1 MQSISQRAEHK
12 AHLLGI
18 GLTEDHDKEILQR
31 IESITSKEIKD
42 AANRY
47 LKTADAISMLRPPD
61 LVSLD
66 EVGVIIGIR
75 PNNLLEVKFRRGNF
89 LIPSERLKIVGADD

>member
-1 MQSISQRAEHK
+1 MEFSVGEKVS
-12 AHLLGI
+12 
-18 GLTEDHDKEILQR
+18 LQVPLP
-31 IESITSKEIKD
+31 
-42 AANRY
+42 Y

-89 LIPSERLKIVGADD
+89 LIPFERLKILGMDD

>member
-1 MQSISQRAEHK
+1 MEFSVGEKVS
-12 AHLLGI
+12 
-18 GLTEDHDKEILQR
+18 LQVPLP
-31 IESITSKEIKD
+31 
-42 AANRY
+42 Y

-66 EVGVIIGIR
+66 EVGVIMGIR

-89 LIPSERLKIVGADD
+89 LIPSERIKISGMDG